1 MFKNYFKKKFKT
13 DYKAME
19 LLKLVGL
26 AEKAYNFPDELSGGQ
41 KQRVAIARCLAMETN
56 ILLFDEPTSALDPTM
71 ISEVLAVIRRLAK
84 ENMTMMIVTHE
95 MEFARSISSRVFYM
109 DDGIIYEEGTPDQI
123 FDNPQKEKTKAFIHR
138 VRSMYYTIKSKDYD
152 LYDLQAEI
160 EIFCEKH
167 VISAKVSDYTQL
179 LSEEVIVMQKDFS
192 NICLQLSYSEKDR
205 SLELVCESSGEQLNP
220 FENEDNEIG
229 LKIIKAHCLSVD
241 YIYANGKNI
250 MTLKI
255 KNEG

>member
-1 MFKNYFKKKFKT
+1 
-13 DYKAME
+13 
-19 LLKLVGL
+19 
-26 AEKAYNFPDELSGGQ
+26 
-41 KQRVAIARCLAMETN
+41 
-56 ILLFDEPTSALDPTM
+56 
-71 ISEVLAVIRRLAK
+71 
-84 ENMTMMIVTHE
+84 
-95 MEFARSISSRVFYM
+95 
-109 DDGIIYEEGTPDQI
+109 
-123 FDNPQKEKTKAFIHR
+123 
-138 VRSMYYTIKSKDYD
+138 MYYTIKSKDYD
-152 LYDLQAEI
+152 LYDLQAEM